1 MCQVVAYRR
10 LKTIEN
16 STTVSRNS
24 GPGRLREV
32 VAREGSTVKP
42 LKMRTFTCKS
52 DICFDFMQ
60 VGIGQFF
67 VFIST
72 AYLGNGASKGKWV
85 GGIHQKSLINKMSFQ
100 IHLHILVP
108 ALEYN

>member
-1 MCQVVAYRR
+1 MCQVVTYRR

-16 STTVSRNS
+16 STSVSRNS

-52 DICFDFMQ
+52 DICIHFMQ
-60 VGIGQFF
+60 VGIGQL
-67 VFIST
+67 VFLRFYTHCKIS
-72 AYLGNGASKGKWV
+72 W
-85 GGIHQKSLINKMSFQ
+85 QRR
-100 IHLHILVP
+100 
-108 ALEYN
+108 

>member
-16 STTVSRNS
+16 SATVSRNS

-32 VAREGSTVKP
+32 VARESSTVKP

-52 DICFDFMQ
+52 DICFDFIQ
-60 VGIGQFF
+60 VGIGQLVFF
-67 VFIST
+67 RFYIHCKIS
-72 AYLGNGASKGKWV
+72 W
-85 GGIHQKSLINKMSFQ
+85 QRR
-100 IHLHILVP
+100 
-108 ALEYN
+108 